1 MMVKNNTRWPLL
13 SFTPWRGVKSVLCQ
27 QNRNTVPILSL
38 SLICFFHK
46 LWQSC
51 YFLQVLNR
59 TEPHFIH
66 WASEM
71 LENPVPIQ
79 NEVKVFKTFA
89 NQELV
94 KNSFWIKIIQQSNAN
109 SATTLKRKQFFKKI
123 IISKGFIF
131 GRCSEISLNYLQ
143 VTVTKILNTAVTSYL

>member
-1 MMVKNNTRWPLL
+1 
-13 SFTPWRGVKSVLCQ
+13 
-27 QNRNTVPILSL
+27 
-38 SLICFFHK
+38 
-46 LWQSC
+46 
-51 YFLQVLNR
+51 
-59 TEPHFIH
+59 
-66 WASEM
+66 M